1 MTKGLGLLLL
11 SPFILILLLFQV
23 LWLPL
28 LFILGAITLPFV
40 VGMALYDGA
49 SVTDTLESLVP
60 LAFAP
65 IIFIKSMLEIR

>member
-1 MTKGLGLLLL
+1 MKKALGLLLL
-11 SPFILILLLFQV
+11 SPFIVILLLYQV

-28 LFILGAITLPFV
+28 MFILGAITLPFA
-40 VGMALYDGA
+40 VGMTLYDGD
-49 SVTDTLESLVP
+49 SITDILEPLVP